1 LLSKAEELL
10 SDITYTGNNEF
21 PYLLNLVVFNKD
33 TLQYQAVAWVLC
45 DKQDGESY
53 ATSFYEI
60 FKYVIKNHPNF
71 KNGKALK
78 QIMVDFD
85 DAEYNGFVEVLGK
98 DIAEA
103 VIRGCSVH
111 WIRSVDRVA
120 DLVCKLQEESK
131 MFLFNRNGEGF

>member
-1 LLSKAEELL
+1 MQLPS
-10 SDITYTGNNEF
+10 
-21 PYLLNLVVFNKD
+21 
-33 TLQYQAVAWVLC
+33 
-45 DKQDGESY
+45 
-53 ATSFYEI
+53 I
-60 FKYVIKNHPNF
+60 FKYVTKNHPNF

-78 QIMVDFD
+78 QIMFDFD